1 MDNMDTMAEKLQQ
14 NGLSAE
20 HVDHLYELASDR
32 YASPEEPFEQ
42 PDPYEGFMDLD
53 SGVTDSV
60 DRVDMSQSS
69 SVDAQQKL
77 DFYEPNQFLDQMS
90 NDLDSYVQAIEHAE
104 NIGTDVPDTAL
115 SDIVGSSFS
124 VDSLKSAI
132 DLMEAEVK
140 STADDDRDAQ
150 ETMDTDPVLSEDIP
164 ESSIEPEVDDS
175 LDADEWRRYL

>member
-1 MDNMDTMAEKLQQ
+1 
-14 NGLSAE
+14 
-20 HVDHLYELASDR
+20 
-32 YASPEEPFEQ
+32 
-42 PDPYEGFMDLD
+42 
-53 SGVTDSV
+53 
-60 DRVDMSQSS
+60 
-69 SVDAQQKL
+69 
-77 DFYEPNQFLDQMS
+77 MS

-104 NIGTDVPDTAL
+104 NTGTDVPDTAL